1 MIDIHTRRVIWVGY
15 GKSVAQVSDFFN
27 KCGTEGCKQLK
38 AVAMDQN
45 AGFAKCV
52 DKYCPNAKV
61 VYDQFHLISNFGRM
75 VISAS
80 RIRLSNQ
87 CEENGNKDA
96 ASLLKGSS
104 SLLLTRN
111 SRFPDNR
118 RTKLDDI
125 LKFYTDLNKAN
136 ELKELLP
143 EIFQSTSK
151 EEAEKLW
158 SAWYKLAS
166 ESNEEEIP
174 KFAET
179 QNENYK
185 DGITNAG
192 LYHIGTSVL
201 EGINNKIKVIKRV
214 AFGFSDFDY
223 FFLRIMYAFRGK
235 PAFA

>member
-1 MIDIHTRRVIWVGY
+1 MI
-15 GKSVAQVSDFFN
+15 
-27 KCGTEGCKQLK
+27 L
-38 AVAMDQN
+38 
-45 AGFAKCV
+45 
-52 DKYCPNAKV
+52 YCA
-61 VYDQFHLISNFGRM
+61 I
-75 VISAS
+75 
-80 RIRLSNQ
+80 
-87 CEENGNKDA
+87 
-96 ASLLKGSS
+96 
-104 SLLLTRN
+104 
-111 SRFPDNR
+111 
-118 RTKLDDI
+118 RTKRPRGRPRKLKLNLSTEFVKLLLDDI

-166 ESNEEEIP
+166 ESNVEEIT

-192 LYHIGTSVL
+192 IYHIGTSVL

-214 AFGFSDFDY
+214 AFGFRDFDY
-223 FFLRIMYAFRGK
+223 FFLRIMDAFRLGFCRK
-235 PAFA
+235 VCHKEK

>member
-1 MIDIHTRRVIWVGY
+1 MARISGVDLPREKRIEIGLTYVYGIGRVRASKIL
-15 GKSVAQVSDFFN
+15 
-27 KCGTEGCKQLK
+27 EE
-38 AVAMDQN
+38 
-45 AGFAKCV
+45 AGV
-52 DKYCPNAKV
+52 NPD
-61 VYDQFHLISNFGRM
+61 
-75 VISAS
+75 
-80 RIRLSNQ
+80 
-87 CEENGNKDA
+87 
-96 ASLLKGSS
+96 
-104 SLLLTRN
+104 TRN
-111 SRFPDNR
+111 SRLPDNR

-166 ESNEEEIP
+166 ESNVEEIT
-174 KFAET
+174 KFAKT
-179 QNENYK
+179 QNENYR

-192 LYHIGTSVL
+192 IYHIGTSVL

-214 AFGFSDFDY
+214 AFGFRDFDY
-223 FFLRIMYAFRGK
+223 FFLRIMDAFRGK